1 MKLLIYLIV
10 LIVVLRWIGQM
21 FKSNITYVN
30 INNHN
35 QEPKPSK
42 QPNGT
47 TITGNVETKT
57 KGNIGDYV
65 DFEEL

>member
-10 LIVVLRWIGQM
+10 LIVVLRWISQI

-30 INNHN
+30 INNHHT
-35 QEPKPSK
+35 EPK
-42 QPNGT
+42 QNQNPNGS
-47 TITGNVETKT
+47 TITGKVETKT